1 VPNRENDNDHADRSI
16 GKTEHREQRLNDL
29 DNQPR
34 RNDVSRCYSQHV
46 ATLELV
52 EERHLF

>member
-1 VPNRENDNDHADRSI
+1 MPNRENDNDHADRSI